1 MTVLLDYSGYAS
13 LSGYLDA
20 LARNPEAVA
29 QLESYRDKYLGIP
42 AE

>member
-1 MTVLLDYSGYAS
+1 MARILAIDDERAI
-13 LSGYLDA
+13 LDA